1 MFYVYCRINICWT
14 PSDDIISTSN
24 GDCVKK
30 ERIHSLVPSHKS
42 NHSEDYNHHRRKPVI
57 RRNYDNKFT
66 YNNTFLLS
74 NVICADHSVRFFSV
88 WFSFF
93 DFFFGFAFIVFL
105 SLRELAQRVVN
116 DPHFDSLMSTDTSRF
131 CLCVSLL
138 SLYMLDVIF
147 WTLALKK
154 KTHEHFF
161 SCCCSPPVSRMRRE
175 KKRSQMIANINIE
188 APAIYAFLP
197 SCRSLIIYFLFLLRF
212 RLSLLWLMLLVF
224 FCCFFLFFWNISFA
238 FRSLSPERGGKR
250 DTQKKHTVN
259 KI

>member
-1 MFYVYCRINICWT
+1 MRVCAAVLFPNKISGINRNLLFYVYCRINICWT

-154 KTHEHFF
+154 KNTRTFF
-161 SCCCSPPVSRMRRE
+161 FLLLFTTSEPNEKRE
-175 KKRSQMIANINIE
+175 K
-188 APAIYAFLP
+188 
-197 SCRSLIIYFLFLLRF
+197 
-212 RLSLLWLMLLVF
+212 
-224 FCCFFLFFWNISFA
+224 
-238 FRSLSPERGGKR
+238 
-250 DTQKKHTVN
+250 TQPNDSKH
-259 KI
+259 